1 MHKQE
6 LLALCALLIILIGFP
21 MSVFAYQYVYLPS
34 THGEAKVIDLVARAP
49 EVGGWD
55 PEYITV
61 NKGDTVRL
69 RITGHD
75 VVHGFAIGKL
85 GIDVEPIIPGEVTTV
100 EFVADKVGRFTYYC
114 NVWCDPYH
122 YRMRG
127 TLEVVDPAASDVIAR
142 SEATKQSQGTDFS
155 ELDIDSPHEVE
166 FYPANPPSAVR
177 GQALADQIALPA
189 LGDGLTTRLSVS
201 TELDE
206 VSAKSELAK
215 VLRSQSPSAVFKAI
229 RQEDSTASL
238 SDEEVWD
245 LVAYLWS
252 TTTTPERLAT
262 GEALYAKNCAACH
275 GETGG
280 GDGPGGRYLGEQPT
294 DSTAVGTTHGETGH
308 RHEESGSHLEKQPTD
323 FTDARTMAGGSSQ
336 IYYAKI
342 RRGGMGTGMPYW
354 GTIFTEEET
363 WSIVDYLWTF
373 LFEEAKTE

>member
-6 LLALCALLIILIGFP
+6 LLAFCALLIILIGFP
-21 MSVFAYQYVYLPS
+21 VSVFAYQYVYLPT
-34 THGEAKVIDLVARAP
+34 THGEIKVIDLVARAP
-49 EVGGWD
+49 EAGGWD

-69 RITGHD
+69 RIIGHD

-85 GIDVEPIIPGEVTTV
+85 GIDVGSIIPGEVTTV
-100 EFVADKVGRFTYYC
+100 EFVADKVGQFTYYC

-127 TLEVVDPAASDVIAR
+127 TLEVLDPAAQDAPPVAEEGPSF
-142 SEATKQSQGTDFS
+142 T
-155 ELDIDSPHEVE
+155 ELDIDSPHEAE
-166 FYPANPPSAVR
+166 FYPANPPSAIR
-177 GQALADQIALPA
+177 GRALADQIELPV
-189 LGDGLTTRLSVS
+189 LVD
-201 TELDE
+201 
-206 VSAKSELAK
+206 
-215 VLRSQSPSAVFKAI
+215 LRSQSPSAVFQAT
-229 RQEDSTASL
+229 REGEAAASL

-252 TTTTPERLAT
+252 TATTPERQAT

-280 GDGPGGRYLGEQPT
+280 GDGPGGRYM
-294 DSTAVGTTHGETGH
+294 
-308 RHEESGSHLEKQPTD
+308 EERPTD
-323 FTDARTMAGGSSQ
+323 FTDARTMAGGSSE

-363 WSIVDYLWTF
+363 WGIVDYLWAF
-373 LFEEAKTE
+373 LFRDAKAE

>member
-1 MHKQE
+1 MYKQE

-21 MSVFAYQYVYLPS
+21 TGVFAYQYVYLPT
-34 THGEAKVIDLVARAP
+34 THSEVKVIDLVARAP
-49 EVGGWD
+49 EAGGWD

-61 NKGDTVRL
+61 NKGDTIRL
-69 RITGHD
+69 RIIGHD

-85 GIDVEPIIPGEVTTV
+85 GIDVGPIVPGEITAV

-127 TLEVVDPAASDVIAR
+127 TLEVVAPAAPDTLLMTEEGPVLSKA
-142 SEATKQSQGTDFS
+142 EGADFS
-155 ELDIDSPHEVE
+155 ELDIDSPHEAE
-166 FYPANPPSAVR
+166 FYPTNPPSAVR
-177 GQALADQIALPA
+177 GRALVDQIELSAP
-189 LGDGLTTRLSVS
+189 GDGS
-201 TELDE
+201 TELAE
-206 VSAKSELAK
+206 

-229 RQEDSTASL
+229 RQGDSADSL

-245 LVAYLWS
+245 LVAYLWF
-252 TTTTPERLAT
+252 TATTPEQLAT
-262 GEALYAKNCAACH
+262 GETLYAKNCAACH

-280 GDGPGGRYLGEQPT
+280 GDGPGGRYM
-294 DSTAVGTTHGETGH
+294 
-308 RHEESGSHLEKQPTD
+308 EERPTD
-323 FTDARTMAGGSSQ
+323 FTDARTMTGGSSQ

-373 LFEEAKTE
+373 LFRDAKTE

>member
-1 MHKQE
+1 MYKQE
-6 LLALCALLIILIGFP
+6 LLALCALLIIVIGFP
-21 MSVFAYQYVYLPS
+21 TGVFAYQYVYLPA

-69 RITGHD
+69 RITGHYI
-75 VVHGFAIGKL
+75 VHGFAIGKL
-85 GIDVEPIIPGEVTTV
+85 GIDVGPIVPGEIATV

-127 TLEVVDPAASDVIAR
+127 TLEVVDPAAPDDLIVAEEEPSFA
-142 SEATKQSQGTDFS
+142 G
-155 ELDIDSPHEVE
+155 LDIDSPHEAE
-166 FYPANPPSAVR
+166 FYPATRPSAVR
-177 GQALADQIALPA
+177 GQALADQIELPA
-189 LGDGLTTRLSVS
+189 PGD
-201 TELDE
+201 
-206 VSAKSELAK
+206 
-215 VLRSQSPSAVFKAI
+215 LRSQSPSAVFKAI
-229 RQEDSTASL
+229 RQGDSAASL

-252 TTTTPERLAT
+252 TATTPERVAT

-280 GDGPGGRYLGEQPT
+280 GDGPGGRYM
-294 DSTAVGTTHGETGH
+294 
-308 RHEESGSHLEKQPTD
+308 EERPTD
-323 FTDARTMAGGSSQ
+323 FTDARTMAGGSSE
-336 IYYAKI
+336 IYYAKT

-354 GTIFTEEET
+354 GFIFTEEET
-363 WSIVDYLWTF
+363 WGVVDYLWTF
-373 LFEEAKTE
+373 LFEDAKTEEQ

>member
-21 MSVFAYQYVYLPS
+21 MSVFAYQYVYLPT
-34 THGEAKVIDLVARAP
+34 THGEVKVIDLVARAP
-49 EVGGWD
+49 EAGGWD

-85 GIDVEPIIPGEVTTV
+85 GIDVGLIIPGEVATV

-127 TLEVVDPAASDVIAR
+127 TLEVVDPASPDALPMTEEGSDFA
-142 SEATKQSQGTDFS
+142 G
-155 ELDIDSPHEVE
+155 LDIDSPHEAE
-166 FYPANPPSAVR
+166 FYPANPPSAAR
-177 GQALADQIALPA
+177 GRALADQIELSA
-189 LGDGLTTRLSVS
+189 LG
-201 TELDE
+201 
-206 VSAKSELAK
+206 A
-215 VLRSQSPSAVFKAI
+215 LRSQSPSAVFKAI
-229 RQEDSTASL
+229 RQGNSAASL
-238 SDEEVWD
+238 FDEEVWD

-252 TTTTPERLAT
+252 TATTPERVAT

-280 GDGPGGRYLGEQPT
+280 GDGPGGRYM
-294 DSTAVGTTHGETGH
+294 
-308 RHEESGSHLEKQPTD
+308 EERPTD
-323 FTDARTMAGGSSQ
+323 FTDARNMAGGSSE

-363 WSIVDYLWTF
+363 WSIVDYLWAF
-373 LFEEAKTE
+373 LFEEKTE

>member
-1 MHKQE
+1 MYKQE

-21 MSVFAYQYVYLPS
+21 TGVFAYQYVYLPA
-34 THGEAKVIDLVARAP
+34 THAEAKVIDLVARAP
-49 EVGGWD
+49 EAGGWD

-85 GIDVEPIIPGEVTTV
+85 GIDVGPIVPGEIAMV
-100 EFVADKVGRFTYYC
+100 EFVADKAGRFTYYC

-127 TLEVVDPAASDVIAR
+127 TLEVVDPAAPDDPFVAEEGPGSV
-142 SEATKQSQGTDFS
+142 G
-155 ELDIDSPHEVE
+155 LDIDSPHAAE

-177 GQALADQIALPA
+177 GRTLANQLELPA
-189 LGDGLTTRLSVS
+189 LGDGS
-201 TELDE
+201 TELAE
-206 VSAKSELAK
+206 
-215 VLRSQSPSAVFKAI
+215 VLRGQSPSAVFQAI
-229 RQEDSTASL
+229 REGDSAASL

-252 TTTTPERLAT
+252 TATTPERVAM

-280 GDGPGGRYLGEQPT
+280 GDGPGGRYLEEQPT
-294 DSTAVGTTHGETGH
+294 MDSTTVVTTHGETGH
-308 RHEESGSHLEKQPTD
+308 GDEEPSRHLEKQPTD
-323 FTDARTMAGGSSQ
+323 FTNARTMAGGSSE

-373 LFEEAKTE
+373 LFKDARME

>member
-6 LLALCALLIILIGFP
+6 LLALCALLVILIGFP
-21 MSVFAYQYVYLPS
+21 VSVFAYQYVYLPT
-34 THGEAKVIDLVARAP
+34 THGEIKVIDLVARAP
-49 EVGGWD
+49 ESGGWD

-69 RITGHD
+69 RIAAHD

-85 GIDVEPIIPGEVTTV
+85 GIDVGAIVPGEVATI
-100 EFVADKVGRFTYYC
+100 EFVADRVGQFTYYC
-114 NVWCDPYH
+114 NVWCSPYH

-127 TLEVVDPAASDVIAR
+127 TLEVVDPATPDVIAR
-142 SEATKQSQGTDFS
+142 SEATKQSQGPDFS
-155 ELDIDSPHEVE
+155 ELDIDSPHEAE
-166 FYPANPPSAVR
+166 SYPANPPSATQGR
-177 GQALADQIALPA
+177 ALADQIELPA
-189 LGDGLTTRLSVS
+189 LGD
-201 TELDE
+201 
-206 VSAKSELAK
+206 
-215 VLRSQSPSAVFKAI
+215 LRSQSPSAVFQTI
-229 RQEDSTASL
+229 REGEVAASL

-252 TTTTPERLAT
+252 SATTPEQQAL
-262 GEALYAKNCAACH
+262 GETLYAKNCAACH

-280 GDGPGGRYLGEQPT
+280 GDGPGGRYI
-294 DSTAVGTTHGETGH
+294 
-308 RHEESGSHLEKQPTD
+308 EERPTD
-323 FTDARTMAGGSSQ
+323 FTNAKTMAGGSSQ

-354 GTIFTEEET
+354 GPIFTEEET

>member
-21 MSVFAYQYVYLPS
+21 TGVFAYQYVYLPT
-34 THGEAKVIDLVARAP
+34 THSEVKVIALVARAP
-49 EVGGWD
+49 EAGGWD

-69 RITGHD
+69 RIIGHD

-85 GIDVEPIIPGEVTTV
+85 GIDVGTIVPGEIVTV

-127 TLEVVDPAASDVIAR
+127 TLEVVDPAVPDALPMTEGGSDFA
-142 SEATKQSQGTDFS
+142 
-155 ELDIDSPHEVE
+155 ELDIDSPHEAE
-166 FYPANPPSAVR
+166 FYPASPPSAIR
-177 GQALADQIALPA
+177 GRTLANQIELPT
-189 LGDGLTTRLSVS
+189 LGDGSTPRLS
-201 TELDE
+201 
-206 VSAKSELAK
+206 SAKSELAE
-215 VLRSQSPSAVFKAI
+215 VLRSQSPSAVFQAI
-229 RQEDSTASL
+229 REQDSAASL

-252 TTTTPERLAT
+252 TATTPEQVAT
-262 GEALYAKNCAACH
+262 GETLYAKNCAACH
-275 GETGG
+275 GETGS
-280 GDGPGGRYLGEQPT
+280 GDGPGGRYM
-294 DSTAVGTTHGETGH
+294 
-308 RHEESGSHLEKQPTD
+308 EEQPTD
-323 FTDARTMAGGSSQ
+323 FTDARTMTGGSSQ

-363 WSIVDYLWTF
+363 WGIVDYLWTF
-373 LFEEAKTE
+373 LFEDAKTE